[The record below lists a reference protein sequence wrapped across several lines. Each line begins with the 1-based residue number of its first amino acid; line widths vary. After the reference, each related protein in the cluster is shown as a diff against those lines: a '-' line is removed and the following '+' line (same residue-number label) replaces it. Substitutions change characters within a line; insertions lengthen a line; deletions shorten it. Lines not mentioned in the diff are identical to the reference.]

1 MMLGL
6 GRRES
11 EAAAMRS
18 FGHGFFPVLGYEWR
32 CQDSAGTLQVEVVGD
47 EGAQECR

>member
-1 MMLGL
+1 MISGL

-18 FGHGFFPVLGYEWR
+18 FGHGFFPVLGYKWW
-32 CQDSAGTLQVEVVGD
+32 CQDSADNLQVEVVRD